1 MGYADGA
8 SASHVARSYGPVTCL
23 QFDEHNVISGSLDK
37 SIRIWDLRMGSI
49 SDTIRYDHP
58 VTSLQFDSRKILA
71 ATGENGAKIFNRT
84 TLQHGSLTLNG
95 HTSPVE
101 RLRYMD
107 RYAVSGGK
115 DSVVKIWAL

>member
-1 MGYADGA
+1 MRLLCWTAL
-8 SASHVARSYGPVTCL
+8 L
-23 QFDEHNVISGSLDK
+23 QTLQWSLEAIFL
-37 SIRIWDLRMGSI
+37 SSFWDLRTGSI

-58 VTSLQFDSRKILA
+58 VTALQFDSRKILA
-71 ATGENGAKIFNRT
+71 ATGENGVNIFNRT